1 MNHRKRVESVGTM
14 SKPGRVVCPGQAQEE
29 PAAGLG
35 GIRHRG
41 GVNRDQAL
49 VWNVG
54 TCRLDVKGEVQVEAP
69 RG

>member
-1 MNHRKRVESVGTM
+1 MNHRKRVESKLTV
-14 SKPGRVVCPGQAQEE
+14 SKPVRISGPGQAQEE

-35 GIRHRG
+35 DIRHRG

-54 TCRLDVKGEVQVEAP
+54 TCRLDAKGEIQGDDP
-69 RG
+69 QG